1 MPDKMLERILKSRV
15 YDVVTE
21 TPLDHATKLSDAL
34 ENTILLKREDA
45 HPSVFSF
52 KIRGAYNRMAM
63 LSASE
68 RARGVIAA
76 SAGNHAQGVA
86 FAAQRLGIRA
96 VIAMP
101 RTTPEIKVSAVRARG
116 AEVILHGD
124 AYDDAYAEAQRVV
137 AETGLVFIHP
147 YDDLDVIAG
156 QGTVAMEILRQHR
169 GTIDAIFV
177 PVGGGGLIAGVA
189 AYVKAL
195 YPDTKVI
202 GVEPDDAG
210 SLHAA
215 LRDGA
220 RTKLSRVGL
229 FADGVAVKQVGEHPF
244 ALARR
249 HVDEVVLVSTDEIC
263 GAIKDVFEATRT
275 LAEPAG
281 ALALAGLKRWVS
293 TTGATGKTLVAIESG
308 ANINFDR
315 LRHVVERAEIGEHR
329 EALLAVSIPE
339 RPGSFLAFVQHLA
352 GRSITEFNYRFV
364 DASVAHVFVGIA
376 LPDGLAGRDAVVAT
390 LEAADFPVTD
400 LTGNEVAGLHVRFM
414 VGGRAGAGSSNE
426 RIVRFEFP
434 ERPGALLDF
443 LTQLGGRWN
452 ITLFHYRNHGA
463 AYGRVLVGM
472 DVPDDE
478 LGAHSEF
485 LVGLGFEC
493 TVETDNPAYRMFL
506 G

>member
-220 RTKLSRVGL
+220 RVR
-229 FADGVAVKQVGEHPF
+229 GVADRGGVRAGLERGEGLHA
-244 ALARR
+244 ALACRPLRR
-249 HVDEVVLVSTDEIC
+249 RSRRQ
-263 GAIKDVFEATRT
+263 A
-275 LAEPAG
+275 
-281 ALALAGLKRWVS
+281 
-293 TTGATGKTLVAIESG
+293 SG
-308 ANINFDR
+308 RAPVR
-315 LRHVVERAEIGEHR
+315 ARAEARGRGGAREHR
-329 EALLAVSIPE
+329 
-339 RPGSFLAFVQHLA
+339 
-352 GRSITEFNYRFV
+352 
-364 DASVAHVFVGIA
+364 
-376 LPDGLAGRDAVVAT
+376 
-390 LEAADFPVTD
+390 
-400 LTGNEVAGLHVRFM
+400 
-414 VGGRAGAGSSNE
+414 
-426 RIVRFEFP
+426 
-434 ERPGALLDF
+434 
-443 LTQLGGRWN
+443 
-452 ITLFHYRNHGA
+452 
-463 AYGRVLVGM
+463 
-472 DVPDDE
+472 
-478 LGAHSEF
+478 
-485 LVGLGFEC
+485 
-493 TVETDNPAYRMFL
+493 
-506 G
+506 